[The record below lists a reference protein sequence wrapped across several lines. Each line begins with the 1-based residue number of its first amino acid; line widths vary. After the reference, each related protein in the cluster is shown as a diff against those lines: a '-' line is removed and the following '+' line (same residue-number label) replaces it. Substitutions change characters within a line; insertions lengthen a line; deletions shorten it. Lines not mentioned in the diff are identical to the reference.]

1 MCPLAQS
8 HDRRHSPADGS
19 CIVERADP
27 ARHDLPA
34 ISLHR
39 RSIISFFAVQ
49 TTRQWNQRKT
59 DSVQGHPPGND
70 AHCFGNDLQW
80 TIPLRLRIAARGERV
95 GPDRTGVDVR
105 LPALHVLQSAHTSC
119 FRGRRADRLFA
130 ADVPRRR
137 TRRTRR
143 HRSAFGSREYRR
155 MGRPPMA
162 SRDIRLWVVRSRG
175 IAKHASG
182 HRLGIVWHVH
192 GRISAPETVVAQPT
206 PPTT

>member
-8 HDRRHSPADGS
+8 PDRHHSPADGS
-19 CIVERADP
+19 RIVERADP
-27 ARHDLPA
+27 ARYDLPA

-39 RSIISFFAVQ
+39 RSIVSLLAGQ
-49 TTRQWNQRKT
+49 TTRRWNLRKT
-59 DSVQGHPPGND
+59 DSVQGHPPGSD
-70 AHCFGNDLQW
+70 AHCSGNDLQR
-80 TIPLRLRIAARGERV
+80 TVLLRLRIAARGERV

-105 LPALHVLQSAHTSC
+105 RPALHVLQSAHTSC

-155 MGRPPMA
+155 MGRSPMA
-162 SRDIRLWVVRSRG
+162 PRNVCLRIVRS
-175 IAKHASG
+175 
-182 HRLGIVWHVH
+182 
-192 GRISAPETVVAQPT
+192 
-206 PPTT
+206 